1 MAGAATRAGAGAER
15 PGTTAIVL
23 AFAAIYLIWGSTYLA
38 IRFAVETLPPFLM
51 LFARFFTAGVLM
63 YLFLRW
69 RGETRPSARDWA
81 GAAGVGGLLL
91 LGGTGAVA
99 WAEQWIDS
107 GLAALIV
114 AIVPVWMVV
123 LDWVG
128 PAKRRPT
135 GATVAGLVLG
145 LVGVAVL
152 VGPVDLAGSGRM
164 QFIGSAVVV
173 FGTLSWATGS
183 VYGSRL
189 PHPSSPWMAAAL
201 QMTAGGL
208 LLLLFGTAM
217 GEWSRVDPALMS
229 ARSLG
234 ALAYL
239 VVFGSLIA
247 FGAYVFLL
255 RHEVAARVGSYAYV
269 NPVVA
274 VFLGWALAAE
284 PVTPRTI
291 VAAAIILTGVVLIV
305 RHRASKVPPDLPA
318 TVPVAHDGE
327 PGLDSLEIPCATC

>member
-1 MAGAATRAGAGAER
+1 MAWAATQAHSGGR

-23 AFAAIYLIWGSTYLA
+23 AFAAIYLVWGSTYLA

-63 YLFLRW
+63 YAFLRW
-69 RGETRPSARDWA
+69 RGVPRPTAREWA
-81 GAAGVGGLLL
+81 GGAVIGGLLL
-91 LGGTGAVA
+91 LGGTGAVG

-114 AIVPVWMVV
+114 AIVPVWMVL
-123 LDWVG
+123 LDWIG
-128 PAKRRPT
+128 PEKRRPT
-135 GATVAGLVLG
+135 GAVIAGLVLG
-145 LVGVAVL
+145 LAGVAVL
-152 VGPVDLAGSGRM
+152 VGPVELSGGGRM

-173 FGTLSWATGS
+173 FGTLCWATGS
-183 VYGSRL
+183 VYGKNL
-189 PHPSSPWMAAAL
+189 PHPSSPWMSAAL
-201 QMTAGGL
+201 QMTAGGV
-208 LLLLFGTAM
+208 LLLLFGTLM
-217 GEWSRVDPALMS
+217 GEWARVDPGQMS

-247 FGAYVFLL
+247 FAAYVFLL
-255 RHEVAARVGSYAYV
+255 RYEAPARVGSYAYV

-274 VFLGWALAAE
+274 VFLGWALASE

-305 RHRASKVPPDLPA
+305 RHRAPKSPPDEPA
-318 TVPVAHDGE
+318 VELQSPDEE
-327 PGLDSLEIPCATC
+327 PGLDSPVTPCATC

>member
-1 MAGAATRAGAGAER
+1 MGERSTRGGAES
-15 PGTTAIVL
+15 PTATAVLL

-63 YLFLRW
+63 YVFLRW
-69 RGETRPSARDWA
+69 RGFPRPSAREWA
-81 GAAGVGGLLL
+81 GAAVVGGLLL
-91 LGGTGAVA
+91 LGGTGAVG
-99 WAEQWIDS
+99 WAEQWIPS

-123 LDWVG
+123 LDWAG
-128 PAKRRPT
+128 PAKRKPT
-135 GATVAGLVLG
+135 GTVIAGLVMG

-152 VGPVDLAGSGRM
+152 VGPIELSGGGRK

-189 PHPSSPWMAAAL
+189 PHPSSPWMSAAL
-201 QMTAGGL
+201 QMTAGGVL
-208 LLLLFGTAM
+208 LLGFGTAM
-217 GEWSRVDPALMS
+217 GEWARVDPGQMS

-247 FGAYVFLL
+247 FVAYVFLL
-255 RHEVAARVGSYAYV
+255 RHVTPARVGSYAYV

-274 VFLGWALAAE
+274 VFLGWALASE

-291 VAAAIILTGVVLIV
+291 VAAGIILTGVVLIV
-305 RHRASKVPPDLPA
+305 RHRAAKAPPDEPQIE
-318 TVPVAHDGE
+318 PMVADE
-327 PGLDSLEIPCATC
+327 ELGLDSPVTPCATC

>member
-1 MAGAATRAGAGAER
+1 MADSAAKPTDA

-23 AFAAIYLIWGSTYLA
+23 AFAAIYIIWGSTYLA

-69 RGETRPSARDWA
+69 RGEARPTAREWLG
-81 GAAGVGGLLL
+81 GAVIGGLLL
-91 LGGTGAVA
+91 LGGTGAVG

-114 AIVPVWMVV
+114 AIVPVWMVI
-123 LDWVG
+123 LDWIG
-128 PAKRRPT
+128 PEKRRPT
-135 GATVAGLVLG
+135 RAVVAGLVLG
-145 LVGVAVL
+145 LIGVAVL
-152 VGPVDLAGSGRM
+152 VGPVDLSGGRRM

-173 FGTLSWATGS
+173 FGTLCWATGS

-189 PHPSSPWMAAAL
+189 PHPSSPWMSAAL
-201 QMTAGGL
+201 QMTAGGV

-217 GEWSRVDPALMS
+217 GEWSRLDPAGMS
-229 ARSLG
+229 AKSLG

-239 VVFGSLIA
+239 MVFGSLIA
-247 FGAYVFLL
+247 FAAYIFLL
-255 RHEVAARVGSYAYV
+255 RHETPARVGSYAYV

-274 VFLGWALAAE
+274 VFLGWALASE
-284 PVTPRTI
+284 PVTPRT
-291 VAAAIILTGVVLIV
+291 VLAAAIILTGVVLIV
-305 RHRASKVPPDLPA
+305 RHRASKAPPDLPA
-318 TVPVAHDGE
+318 AVPTAHDGE
-327 PGLDSLEIPCATC
+327 PGMDSHKIPCATC

>member
-1 MAGAATRAGAGAER
+1 LTLAATQSADKR

-51 LFARFFTAGVLM
+51 LFARFFTAGTLM
-63 YLFLRW
+63 YVFLRW
-69 RGETRPSARDWA
+69 RGVSRPGGREWL
-81 GAAGVGGLLL
+81 GAAVVGGLLL
-91 LGGTGAVA
+91 LGGTGAVG

-128 PAKRRPT
+128 PDRRRPT
-135 GATVAGLVLG
+135 RTVIAGLILG

-152 VGPVDLAGSGRM
+152 VGPVDLSGGGRM

-173 FGTLSWATGS
+173 FGTLCWATGS
-183 VYGSRL
+183 VYGTHL
-189 PHPSSPWMAAAL
+189 AHPSSPWMSAAL
-201 QMTAGGL
+201 QMTAGGIL
-208 LLLLFGTAM
+208 LLIFGTAM
-217 GEWSRVDPALMS
+217 GEWSRVDPSQMS

-247 FGAYVFLL
+247 FAAYVFLL
-255 RHEVAARVGSYAYV
+255 RHEAPARVGSYAYV

-284 PVTPRTI
+284 PITPRTI
-291 VAAAIILTGVVLIV
+291 VAAAIILTGVVMIV
-305 RHRASKVPPDLPA
+305 RNRASASPPAEMQMAPA
-318 TVPVAHDGE
+318 SPEGE
-327 PGLDSLEIPCATC
+327 PGLDSPEIPCATC

>member
-1 MAGAATRAGAGAER
+1 MTPGRSARSGSDR
-15 PGTTAIVL
+15 PGKTAIVL
-23 AFAAIYLIWGSTYLA
+23 AFAAIYVIWGSTYLA

-63 YLFLRW
+63 YAFLRW
-69 RGETRPSARDWA
+69 QGEARPTMREWT
-81 GAAGVGGLLL
+81 GGIVVGGLLL

-99 WAEQWIDS
+99 WAELWIPS

-135 GATVAGLVLG
+135 GTVVAGLVLG

-152 VGPVDLAGSGRM
+152 VGPVNLSGGGRM

-189 PHPSSPWMAAAL
+189 PHPSSPWMSAAL

-208 LLLLFGTAM
+208 LLLVFGTVM
-217 GEWSRVDPALMS
+217 GEWARVDPAHMS
-229 ARSLG
+229 PRSLG
-234 ALAYL
+234 SLAYL
-239 VVFGSLIA
+239 IVFGSLIA

-255 RHEVAARVGSYAYV
+255 RHEAPARVGSYAYV

-284 PVTPRTI
+284 PVTTRTI

-305 RHRASKVPPDLPA
+305 RHRASTLPPDEAEAPPL
-318 TVPVAHDGE
+318 VPE
-327 PGLDSLEIPCATC
+327 EELGLDSPVTPSAAC

>member
-1 MAGAATRAGAGAER
+1 MADPGKNIDDGSPGRA
-15 PGTTAIVL
+15 AIVI

-63 YLFLRW
+63 YAFLRW
-69 RGETRPSARDWA
+69 RGVPRPAAREWF
-81 GAAGVGGLLL
+81 GAAVVGGLLL
-91 LGGTGAVA
+91 LGGTGAVG

-123 LDWVG
+123 LDWIG
-128 PAKRRPT
+128 PQKRRPT
-135 GATVAGLVLG
+135 GAVIAGLVLG

-152 VGPVDLAGSGRM
+152 VGPVDLSGGGRM

-183 VYGSRL
+183 VYGSHL
-189 PHPSSPWMAAAL
+189 PHPSSPWMSAAL
-201 QMTAGGL
+201 QMTAGGI

-217 GEWSRVDPALMS
+217 GEWSRLDPGQMS
-229 ARSLG
+229 ALSLG

-239 VVFGSLIA
+239 IVFGSLIA
-247 FGAYVFLL
+247 FAAYVFLL
-255 RHEVAARVGSYAYV
+255 RYEPPARVGSYAYV

-305 RHRASKVPPDLPA
+305 RHRASKTPPDVPA
-318 TVPVAHDGE
+318 VVPIAHDGE
-327 PGLDSLEIPCATC
+327 PGLDSPEIPCATC

>member
-1 MAGAATRAGAGAER
+1 MALAATQPVAGAER

-63 YLFLRW
+63 YSFLRW
-69 RGETRPSARDWA
+69 RGVPRPSAREWA
-81 GAAGVGGLLL
+81 GAVVVGGLLL
-91 LGGTGAVA
+91 LGGTGAVG
-99 WAEQWIDS
+99 WAEQW
-107 GLAALIV
+107 IV

-123 LDWVG
+123 LDWAG
-128 PAKRRPT
+128 PAKRKPT
-135 GATVAGLVLG
+135 GAVIAGLVLG

-152 VGPVDLAGSGRM
+152 VGPVELSGGGRM

-189 PHPSSPWMAAAL
+189 PHPSSPWMSAAL
-201 QMTAGGL
+201 QMTSGGL
-208 LLLLFGTAM
+208 LLLVFGTAM
-217 GEWSRVDPALMS
+217 GEWSRVVPGQMS

-247 FGAYVFLL
+247 FAAYVFLL
-255 RHEVAARVGSYAYV
+255 RHEAPARVGSYAYV

-274 VFLGWALAAE
+274 VFLGWALASE

-291 VAAAIILTGVVLIV
+291 AAAAIILTGVVLIV
-305 RHRASKVPPDLPA
+305 RHRAARTPPDEPEA
-318 TVPVAHDGE
+318 AHPVADE
-327 PGLDSLEIPCATC
+327 ETGLDSPVTPCATC

>member
-1 MAGAATRAGAGAER
+1 MARAATQPVAGAER

-63 YLFLRW
+63 YSFLRW
-69 RGETRPSARDWA
+69 RGVPRPSAREWA
-81 GAAGVGGLLL
+81 GAAVVGGLLL
-91 LGGTGAVA
+91 LGGTGAVG
-99 WAEQWIDS
+99 WAEQWIAS
-107 GLAALIV
+107 
-114 AIVPVWMVV
+114 VPVWMVV
-123 LDWVG
+123 LDWAG
-128 PAKRRPT
+128 PAKRKPT
-135 GATVAGLVLG
+135 GAVIAGLVLG

-152 VGPVDLAGSGRM
+152 VGPVELSGGGRM

-189 PHPSSPWMAAAL
+189 PHPSSPWMSAAL
-201 QMTAGGL
+201 QMTSGGL
-208 LLLLFGTAM
+208 LLLVFGTAM
-217 GEWSRVDPALMS
+217 GEWSRVVPGQMS

-247 FGAYVFLL
+247 FAAYVFLL
-255 RHEVAARVGSYAYV
+255 RHEAPARVGSYAYV

-274 VFLGWALAAE
+274 VFLGWALASE
-284 PVTPRTI
+284 PVTLRTI
-291 VAAAIILTGVVLIV
+291 AAAAIILTGVVLIV
-305 RHRASKVPPDLPA
+305 RHRAARTPPDEPEA
-318 TVPVAHDGE
+318 AHPVADE
-327 PGLDSLEIPCATC
+327 ETGLDSPVTPCATC

>member
-1 MAGAATRAGAGAER
+1 MTRAATESQAER
-15 PGTTAIVL
+15 PGTTAIVV

-63 YLFLRW
+63 YVFLRL
-69 RGETRPSARDWA
+69 RGEPRPTAREWA
-81 GAAGVGGLLL
+81 GAAIVGGLLL
-91 LGGTGAVA
+91 LGGTGAVG
-99 WAEQWIDS
+99 WAEQWIPS

-128 PAKRRPT
+128 PEKRRPT
-135 GATVAGLVLG
+135 GAVIAGLVLG

-152 VGPVDLAGSGRM
+152 VGPVELSGGGRM

-173 FGTLSWATGS
+173 FGTLCWATGS
-183 VYGSRL
+183 VYGTRL
-189 PHPSSPWMAAAL
+189 PHPSSPWMSAAL
-201 QMTAGGL
+201 QMTAGGVL
-208 LLLLFGTAM
+208 LMAFGTAM
-217 GEWSRVDPALMS
+217 GEWARVDPGQVS
-229 ARSLG
+229 PRSLG

-247 FGAYVFLL
+247 FVAYVFLL
-255 RHEVAARVGSYAYV
+255 RYEAPARVGSYAYV

-284 PVTPRTI
+284 PVTVRTI

-305 RHRASKVPPDLPA
+305 RHRLRKAPLEEP
-318 TVPVAHDGE
+318 PVADEE
-327 PGLDSLEIPCATC
+327 PGLDSPVTPCATC

>member
-1 MAGAATRAGAGAER
+1 MGVMAGTESLSGGDR
-15 PGTTAIVL
+15 PSTTAIVL
-23 AFAAIYLIWGSTYLA
+23 AFAAIYIVWGSTYLA

-63 YLFLRW
+63 YGFLRW
-69 RGETRPSARDWA
+69 RGEARPTAREWSG
-81 GAAGVGGLLL
+81 GAVIGGLLL
-91 LGGTGAVA
+91 LGGTGAVG

-114 AIVPVWMVV
+114 AIVPVWMVL
-123 LDWVG
+123 LDWIG
-128 PAKRRPT
+128 PEKRKPT
-135 GATVAGLVLG
+135 GAVVAGLVLG
-145 LVGVAVL
+145 LIGVAVL
-152 VGPVDLAGSGRM
+152 VGPVDLSGGGRM

-189 PHPSSPWMAAAL
+189 PHPSSPWMSAAL

-217 GEWSRVDPALMS
+217 GEWSRLDLAGMS
-229 ARSLG
+229 AKSLG

-239 VVFGSLIA
+239 MVFGSLIA
-247 FGAYVFLL
+247 FAAYIFLL
-255 RHEVAARVGSYAYV
+255 RHETPARVGSYAYV

-274 VFLGWALAAE
+274 VFLGWALASE
-284 PVTPRTI
+284 PVTPRTV

-305 RHRASKVPPDLPA
+305 RHRAPGRSADPTETAPGE
-318 TVPVAHDGE
+318 GE
-327 PGLDSLEIPCATC
+327 PGLDSPAAPCATC

>member
-1 MAGAATRAGAGAER
+1 MADSAAKPTDA

-23 AFAAIYLIWGSTYLA
+23 AFAAIYIIWGSTYLA

-69 RGETRPSARDWA
+69 RGEARPTAREWLG
-81 GAAGVGGLLL
+81 GAVIGGLLL
-91 LGGTGAVA
+91 LGGTGAVG

-114 AIVPVWMVV
+114 AIVPVWMVI
-123 LDWVG
+123 LDWIG
-128 PAKRRPT
+128 PEKRRPT
-135 GATVAGLVLG
+135 RAVVAGLVLG
-145 LVGVAVL
+145 LIGVAVL
-152 VGPVDLAGSGRM
+152 VGPVDLSGGRRM

-173 FGTLSWATGS
+173 FGTLCWATGS

-189 PHPSSPWMAAAL
+189 PHPSSPWMSAAL
-201 QMTAGGL
+201 QMTAGGV

-217 GEWSRVDPALMS
+217 GEWSRLDPAGMS
-229 ARSLG
+229 AKSLG

-239 VVFGSLIA
+239 MVFGSLIA
-247 FGAYVFLL
+247 FAAYIFLL
-255 RHEVAARVGSYAYV
+255 RHETPARVGSYAYV

-274 VFLGWALAAE
+274 VFLGWALASE

-305 RHRASKVPPDLPA
+305 RHRAAKAPPDLPA
-318 TVPVAHDGE
+318 AVPTAHDGE
-327 PGLDSLEIPCATC
+327 PGLDSHEIPCATC

>member
-1 MAGAATRAGAGAER
+1 MADPAAKPTNTPA
-15 PGTTAIVL
+15 TTAIVL

-51 LFARFFTAGVLM
+51 LFARFFSAGILM
-63 YLFLRW
+63 YVFLRW
-69 RGETRPSARDWA
+69 RGVPRPGAREWLG
-81 GAAGVGGLLL
+81 GAVIGGLLL
-91 LGGTGAVA
+91 LGGTGAVG

-123 LDWVG
+123 LDWIG
-128 PAKRRPT
+128 PQKRRPT
-135 GATVAGLVLG
+135 GAVIAGLVLG

-152 VGPVDLAGSGRM
+152 VGPVDLSGGGRM

-183 VYGSRL
+183 VYGSHL
-189 PHPSSPWMAAAL
+189 PHPSSPWMSAAL
-201 QMTAGGL
+201 QMTAGGI

-217 GEWSRVDPALMS
+217 GEWSRVDPGQMS
-229 ARSLG
+229 ALSLG

-239 VVFGSLIA
+239 IVFGSLIA
-247 FGAYVFLL
+247 FAAYVFLL
-255 RHEVAARVGSYAYV
+255 RHEAPARVGSYAYV

-274 VFLGWALAAE
+274 VFLGWALASE

-305 RHRASKVPPDLPA
+305 RHRASSSPPAEADAAPGA
-318 TVPVAHDGE
+318 VEGE
-327 PGLDSLEIPCATC
+327 PGLDSPETPCATC

>member
-1 MAGAATRAGAGAER
+1 MADPTAKPTDA
-15 PGTTAIVL
+15 PGKTAIVL
-23 AFAAIYLIWGSTYLA
+23 AFAAIYLVWGSTYLA

-69 RGETRPSARDWA
+69 RGESRPTAREWLG
-81 GAAGVGGLLL
+81 GAVIGGLLL
-91 LGGTGAVA
+91 LGGTGAVG

-128 PAKRRPT
+128 PERRSPT
-135 GATVAGLVLG
+135 RAVIAGLVLG

-152 VGPVDLAGSGRM
+152 VGPVDLSGGGRM

-173 FGTLSWATGS
+173 FGTLCWATGS
-183 VYGSRL
+183 VYGTHL
-189 PHPSSPWMAAAL
+189 PHPSSPWMSAAL
-201 QMTAGGL
+201 QMTAGGIL
-208 LLLLFGTAM
+208 LLMFGTAM
-217 GEWSRVDPALMS
+217 GEWSRVDPSQMS

-247 FGAYVFLL
+247 FAAYVFLL
-255 RHEVAARVGSYAYV
+255 RHEAPARVGSYAYV

-274 VFLGWALAAE
+274 VFLGWALASE

-291 VAAAIILTGVVLIV
+291 VAAVIILTGVVLIV
-305 RHRASKVPPDLPA
+305 RHRASKAPPDLPA
-318 TVPVAHDGE
+318 AVPAAHDGE
-327 PGLDSLEIPCATC
+327 PGLDSPEIPCATC

>member
-1 MAGAATRAGAGAER
+1 MADPAVKPTDA

-69 RGETRPSARDWA
+69 RGEARPTAREWLG
-81 GAAGVGGLLL
+81 GAVIGGLLL
-91 LGGTGAVA
+91 LGGTGAVG

-128 PAKRRPT
+128 PERRRPT
-135 GATVAGLVLG
+135 RAVIAGLVLG

-152 VGPVDLAGSGRM
+152 VGPVDLSGGGRM

-173 FGTLSWATGS
+173 FGTLCWATGS
-183 VYGSRL
+183 VYGTHL
-189 PHPSSPWMAAAL
+189 PHPSSPWMSAAL
-201 QMTAGGL
+201 QMTAGGIL
-208 LLLLFGTAM
+208 LLIFGTAM
-217 GEWSRVDPALMS
+217 GEWSRVDPSQMS

-247 FGAYVFLL
+247 FAAYVFLL
-255 RHEVAARVGSYAYV
+255 RHEAPARVGSYAYV

-305 RHRASKVPPDLPA
+305 RHRASKTPPSLPEAAPA
-318 TVPVAHDGE
+318 TPDGE
-327 PGLDSLEIPCATC
+327 PGLDSPEIPCATC

>member
-1 MAGAATRAGAGAER
+1 MAVAASQPVGGR
-15 PGTTAIVL
+15 PRTSAIVI

-63 YLFLRW
+63 YLFLRYRGEARPTAREW
-69 RGETRPSARDWA
+69 RG
-81 GAAGVGGLLL
+81 AAVVGGLLL
-91 LGGTGAVA
+91 LGGTGAVG

-128 PAKRRPT
+128 PERRRPT
-135 GATVAGLVLG
+135 RTVIAGLVLG

-152 VGPVDLAGSGRM
+152 VGPVDLSGGGRM

-173 FGTLSWATGS
+173 FGTLCWATGS
-183 VYGSRL
+183 VYGTHL
-189 PHPSSPWMAAAL
+189 PHPSSPWMSAAL
-201 QMTAGGL
+201 QMTAGGIL
-208 LLLLFGTAM
+208 LLIFGTAM

-229 ARSLG
+229 GRSVG

-247 FGAYVFLL
+247 FVAYVFLL
-255 RHEVAARVGSYAYV
+255 RHEAPARVGSYAYV

-274 VFLGWALAAE
+274 VFLGWALASE
-284 PVTPRTI
+284 PLTRRTI
-291 VAAAIILTGVVLIV
+291 LAAAIILAGVVLIV
-305 RHRASKVPPDLPA
+305 RHRASSSPPAEADAAPGA
-318 TVPVAHDGE
+318 VEGE
-327 PGLDSLEIPCATC
+327 PGLDSRETPCAAC

>member
-1 MAGAATRAGAGAER
+1 MGERATRGGAKT
-15 PGTTAIVL
+15 PTATAVLL

-63 YLFLRW
+63 YVFLRW
-69 RGETRPSARDWA
+69 RGVPRPSAREWA
-81 GAAGVGGLLL
+81 GAAVVGGLLL

-99 WAEQWIDS
+99 WAEQWIPS

-114 AIVPVWMVV
+114 AIVPVWMVL
-123 LDWVG
+123 LDWAG
-128 PAKRRPT
+128 PAKRKPT
-135 GATVAGLVLG
+135 RAVIAGLVLG

-152 VGPVDLAGSGRM
+152 VGPVELSGGGKM

-183 VYGSRL
+183 VYGIRL
-189 PHPSSPWMAAAL
+189 PHPSSPWMSAAL
-201 QMTAGGL
+201 QMTAGGVL
-208 LLLLFGTAM
+208 LLAFGTAM
-217 GEWSRVDPALMS
+217 GEWARVDPGQMS

-247 FGAYVFLL
+247 FAAYVFLL
-255 RHEVAARVGSYAYV
+255 RHEVPARVGSYAYV

-284 PVTPRTI
+284 PVTARTI
-291 VAAAIILTGVVLIV
+291 VAASIILTGVVLIV
-305 RHRASKVPPDLPA
+305 SHRMAKAPPDEPQIEPM
-318 TVPVAHDGE
+318 VGDEE
-327 PGLDSLEIPCATC
+327 PGLDSPVTPCATC

>member
-1 MAGAATRAGAGAER
+1 MAD
-15 PGTTAIVL
+15 PGTNTGDGSPGGAAIVL

-63 YLFLRW
+63 YAFLRW
-69 RGETRPSARDWA
+69 RGVPRPGAREWF
-81 GAAGVGGLLL
+81 GAAIVGGLLL
-91 LGGTGAVA
+91 LGGTGAVG

-123 LDWVG
+123 LDWIG
-128 PAKRRPT
+128 PERRKPT
-135 GATVAGLVLG
+135 GAVVAGLVLG
-145 LVGVAVL
+145 LAGVAVL
-152 VGPVDLAGSGRM
+152 VGPVELSGGDRM

-183 VYGSRL
+183 VYGTRL
-189 PHPSSPWMAAAL
+189 PHPRSPWMSAAL
-201 QMTAGGL
+201 QMTAGGV

-217 GEWSRVDPALMS
+217 GEWSRLDPAGMS
-229 ARSLG
+229 AKSLG

-239 VVFGSLIA
+239 MVFGSLIA
-247 FGAYVFLL
+247 FAAYIFLL
-255 RHEVAARVGSYAYV
+255 RHEAPARVGSYAYV

-274 VFLGWALAAE
+274 VFLGWALASE
-284 PVTPRTI
+284 PVTPRTMA
-291 VAAAIILTGVVLIV
+291 AAAIILTGVVLIV
-305 RHRASKVPPDLPA
+305 RHRAAKSTADGPPPSEA
-318 TVPVAHDGE
+318 VVE
-327 PGLDSLEIPCATC
+327 EVGLDSPVTPCATC

>member
-1 MAGAATRAGAGAER
+1 MADPAAKPTDA

-23 AFAAIYLIWGSTYLA
+23 AFAAIYLVWGSTYLA

-69 RGETRPSARDWA
+69 RGESRPTAREWFG
-81 GAAGVGGLLL
+81 GAVIGGLLL
-91 LGGTGAVA
+91 LGGTGAVG

-123 LDWVG
+123 LDWLG
-128 PAKRRPT
+128 PERRRPT
-135 GATVAGLVLG
+135 RAVIAGLVLG

-152 VGPVDLAGSGRM
+152 VGPVDLSGGGRM

-173 FGTLSWATGS
+173 FGTLCWATGS
-183 VYGSRL
+183 VYGTHL
-189 PHPSSPWMAAAL
+189 PHPSSPWMSAAL
-201 QMTAGGL
+201 QMTAGGIL
-208 LLLLFGTAM
+208 LLMFGTAM
-217 GEWSRVDPALMS
+217 GEWSRVDPSQMS

-247 FGAYVFLL
+247 FAAYVFLL
-255 RHEVAARVGSYAYV
+255 RHEAPARVGSYAYV

-274 VFLGWALAAE
+274 VFLGWALASE

-291 VAAAIILTGVVLIV
+291 VAAVIILTGVVLIV
-305 RHRASKVPPDLPA
+305 RHRASKAPPDLPA
-318 TVPVAHDGE
+318 AVPAAHDGE
-327 PGLDSLEIPCATC
+327 PGLDSPEIPCATC